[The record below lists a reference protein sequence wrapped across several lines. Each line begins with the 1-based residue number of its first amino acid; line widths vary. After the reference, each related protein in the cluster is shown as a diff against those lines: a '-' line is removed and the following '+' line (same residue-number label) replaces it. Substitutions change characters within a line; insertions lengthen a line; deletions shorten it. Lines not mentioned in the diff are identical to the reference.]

1 MPTYR
6 PWYDDPPRRSD
17 VVTIPL
23 FWLALVLSLLV
34 HVAALWYFATR
45 PLPIIAPGMEP
56 NDVSV
61 PMSVKLATAP
71 ASRPPPQPSPPP
83 SPPPPPP
90 TAPKAPPKPSLP
102 RPRVPP
108 ILSALPGVPSTERLP
123 MLPEPV
129 APQTLPSPA
138 TATPPEE
145 MAGDLS
151 SYIASQRHA
160 RGEATPTPSAN
171 PADDREAR
179 RDRAI
184 AANLASSNSPTY
196 YGEPKNTGGVFRITF
211 VGYDDAEF
219 TFFGW
224 NRDIK
229 RRASQKIEVRR
240 GDNPNIRIAI
250 VRKMISIIREY
261 EHEDFTWKSEQSG
274 RVVTL
279 SAREKDN
286 ADLESYL
293 LRDFVDLASPKP
305 PPR

>member
-1 MPTYR
+1 MSTYR
-6 PWYDDPPRRSD
+6 PWYDAPPRRSD

-23 FWLALVLSLLV
+23 FWIALVLSLLV
-34 HVAALWYFATR
+34 HVAALWYFTSR
-45 PLPIIAPGMEP
+45 TPIIAPGMEQ

-71 ASRPPPQPSPPP
+71 KSNPPPATPPP
-83 SPPPPPP
+83 APPPPPAARP
-90 TAPKAPPKPSLP
+90 LPKPRPSVT

-108 ILSALPGVPSTERLP
+108 ILAALPGVPSSER
-123 MLPEPV
+123 MAVLPEPEV
-129 APQTLPSPA
+129 PRTLPSPA
-138 TATPPEE
+138 TAPPPPPDE

-151 SYIASQRHA
+151 SYIASQRRA
-160 RGEATPTPSAN
+160 RGEAVSTPSAD

-224 NRDIK
+224 NRDIQ

-250 VRKMISIIREY
+250 VRKMIAIIREY

-279 SAREKDN
+279 SARDKDTQ
-286 ADLESYL
+286 ALETYL
-293 LRDFVDLASPKP
+293 LRDFVDLARPT
-305 PPR
+305 R